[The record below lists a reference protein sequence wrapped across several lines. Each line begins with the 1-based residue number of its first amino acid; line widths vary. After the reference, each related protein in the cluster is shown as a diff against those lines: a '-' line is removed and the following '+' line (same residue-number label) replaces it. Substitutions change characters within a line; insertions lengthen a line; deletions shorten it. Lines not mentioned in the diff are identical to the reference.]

1 MFNFNNQSKSYTPDT
16 ISRNIRQVREGVIE
30 IRRYSDAQ
38 LRQFLWMW
46 FLVITFFWMWNIIDP
61 SQPLHHKMEWAWNSE
76 NKINEIVSLWKS
88 TDNPLYTRD
97 GQLLSEYKNELSL
110 NTKQDILNSWCILS
124 IPFCFFLLLIAP
136 DWRPLRIDT
145 NRRIAYFWQ
154 FGKFYITRYDERT
167 NPLNA
172 MKPYSYQSRLT
183 NPEHAAL
190 ILTLPHETDPNN
202 IVRVDLGI
210 FRPACDYQDQVLKDF
225 LTDYMQSPNP
235 DQEFAHY
242 FKKEKRLWSDY
253 INWFYHFSLF
263 PTRGY
268 NEKKTEAKIQ
278 QWLANNPEI
287 Y

>member
-1 MFNFNNQSKSYTPDT
+1 MFNFNHHRSYTPDT
-16 ISRNIRQVREGVIE
+16 ISRNIKRVKNDVIE
-30 IRRYSDAQ
+30 VCRYSDAKFK
-38 LRQFLWMW
+38 QFVWLWIIAIIGIASYN
-46 FLVITFFWMWNIIDP
+46 IT
-61 SQPLHHKMEWAWNSE
+61 SE
-76 NKINEIVSLWKS
+76 NNIYKDIKWALAPDEQLQKQYNRLTKVYKSHNKIE
-88 TDNPLYTRD
+88 
-97 GQLLSEYKNELSL
+97 QLEQYSEYRKDMLSRH
-110 NTKQDILNSWCILS
+110 TGSTYVGFFYILFPI
-124 IPFCFFLLLIAP
+124 FLLLLLISP
-136 DWRPLRIDT
+136 NWRPLRIDT
-145 NRRIAYFWQ
+145 NRRIAYFWL

-172 MKPYSYQSRLT
+172 LKPYSYQSRLT

-190 ILTLPHETDPNN
+190 VLTLPHETDPNN

-210 FRPACDYQDQVLKDF
+210 YRPACDYQDQVLKDF

-278 QWLANNPEI
+278 QWLTNNPEI